1 MLSKALGMANKNN
14 TQVVIPF
21 DLKGKNINEYARQH
35 WNATFSRQKKVSVL
49 AKKIMS
55 AVISQIKRDDVDF
68 KGYYQMHITDF
79 LSKDQEPSSIYSDVR
94 TAFRELTVMQ
104 WEFED
109 VANNTFEIR
118 NLLNTSDVRCGYVK
132 GNITIVLN
140 PILKPYFL
148 GLAHYTTYD
157 LKWYMTFSSW
167 YSMRLFEILSA
178 NKDTGVWR
186 VDIDKYRILM
196 DCVGKYKG
204 NPVMLIKKTTA
215 EPLLELEKTD
225 MAFTFEEITEKV
237 KGAKGR
243 PPIVALEFR
252 LKKVQ
257 SNKIPTDIE
266 IPETTQKIIDKLM
279 KKYQV
284 SEANIKK
291 YLRAI
296 TTVET
301 RKLLNSWD
309 IKEAS
314 SDPIKNKLFYCNKVF
329 VAMGKKAKGEKE

>member
-1 MLSKALGMANKNN
+1 
-14 TQVVIPF
+14 
-21 DLKGKNINEYARQH
+21 
-35 WNATFSRQKKVSVL
+35 
-49 AKKIMS
+49 
-55 AVISQIKRDDVDF
+55 
-68 KGYYQMHITDF
+68 
-79 LSKDQEPSSIYSDVR
+79 
-94 TAFRELTVMQ
+94 
-104 WEFED
+104 
-109 VANNTFEIR
+109 
-118 NLLNTSDVRCGYVK
+118 
-132 GNITIVLN
+132 
-140 PILKPYFL
+140 
-148 GLAHYTTYD
+148 
-157 LKWYMTFSSW
+157 MTFSSW

>member
-1 MLSKALGMANKNN
+1 MANKNN

-55 AVISQIKRDDVDF
+55 AVISQIKREDTDF

-79 LSKDQEPSSIYSDVR
+79 LAKDQEPSSIYSDVR
-94 TAFRELTVMQ
+94 TAFRELTIMQ

-109 VANNTFEIR
+109 VTNNTFEIR
-118 NLLNTSDVRCGYVK
+118 NLLNTSDVRCGYKK

-178 NKDTGVWR
+178 NKDTGVWH

-196 DCVGKYKG
+196 DCVGKYKETKD
-204 NPVMLIKKTTA
+204 LIKKTIA

-225 MAFTFEEITEKV
+225 LAFTVEEITEKV
-237 KGAKGR
+237 RYAKGR

-257 SNKIPTDIE
+257 SNKIPTDVE

-291 YLRAI
+291 YLKAI

-314 SDPIKNKLFYCNKVF
+314 ADPIKNKLFYCNKVF
-329 VAMGKKAKGEKE
+329 VAMGKKALGE